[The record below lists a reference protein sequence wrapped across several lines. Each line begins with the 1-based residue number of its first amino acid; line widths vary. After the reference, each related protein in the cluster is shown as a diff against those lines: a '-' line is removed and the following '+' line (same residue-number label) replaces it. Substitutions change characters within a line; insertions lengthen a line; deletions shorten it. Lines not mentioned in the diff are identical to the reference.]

1 MNWQKLAENRI
12 DEAIALGEFDDLPGH
27 GQPLDLTE
35 YFSQPASE
43 RMGVNL
49 LKNAGVVPPEVELL
63 KQIAAL
69 EEALAECGDAAKR
82 GAIECGVAGEAGRS
96 GALGGATEEAGAA
109 VASALSV
116 AVSDLSASAVHS
128 FVILSGAG
136 KHGRSRRTSNI
147 QWVFVAEPTVA
158 AVVASESHE

>member
-1 MNWQKLAENRI
+1 MNWLKLAENRI

-35 YFSQPASE
+35 YFSRPASE

-49 LKNAGVVPPEVELL
+49 LKNAGVVPTEVELL

-82 GAIECGVAGEAGRS
+82 ERLNAELQERRVAL
-96 GALGGATEEAGAA
+96 ALAME
-109 VASALSV
+109 
-116 AVSDLSASAVHS
+116 
-128 FVILSGAG
+128 
-136 KHGRSRRTSNI
+136 RRKKR
-147 QWVFVAEPTVA
+147 EPL
-158 AVVASESHE
+158 